1 MDDEKKKGKGVSVHA
16 TIPIEQFKAIKKLE
30 GVLGTGVNGVV
41 ANIVHN
47 WLYQQE
53 WFNDIVKEKL
63 KKK

>member
-1 MDDEKKKGKGVSVHA
+1 MEDDKKKKGVSVHA
-16 TIPIEQFKAIKKLE
+16 TIPVEQFKAIKKLE

-41 ANIVHN
+41 ANIVQN

-63 KKK
+63 KKR